1 MTEPIENYNKENDN
15 MNNNKNPIPF
25 SNLNANLIT
34 YSFSQ
39 ENIFNELL
47 NSANFQESKNNS
59 SYYNFTESTHS
70 NQTNQENPNIV
81 MNKDQLYQTFIL
93 FQKFLNQNLIHN
105 KMNLN
110 NINLNNISPNK
121 NENQIK
127 NKIYNN
133 YNNQDNINE
142 IVEISES
149 NDKTNENIN
158 EEQSNGKKTLRIN
171 GEINNW
177 KNDDVKENK
186 YEENHNEL
194 IENKNIHN
202 IINGKDFNNGGNDNV
217 IFFDEKEN
225 KEKIKDEDDK
235 NNNENIDN
243 KENEITIKNKE
254 KKLNQNNVDS
264 KDILYKDEQGLVLDI
279 NNNNIPERNNS
290 DNINNNPSKNPYDD
304 IPIKFNKVNFIDLVE
319 KKLADE
325 KQYAIFDNEIDNK
338 RKNEIPHKIKNKK
351 EKENI
356 NKHQY
361 NINYTKRIKN
371 KIYVENKKTKNDEK
385 QIELNYN
392 EIFKDFNI
400 INLTPKYKLSNH
412 GENPI
417 YTILQLQDGRL
428 ASGGED
434 GAINIYNKETFKPEL
449 TINEHSNSVYHIIQL
464 KNGNLI
470 SCSNG
475 EKTMNVYQLLENNNY
490 KLLSQI
496 NVGKINQNYSPRKI
510 RELEN
515 GQIGLVAQESI
526 IFYLNIN
533 NQLDEDFKINKD
545 DNQIGNYYNMIPVKP
560 GELVI
565 CGNKDKIQFFELN
578 SRKLKEIININR
590 DIHWSPDNLLCMMN
604 ERCLCVG
611 GTNKI
616 TLIDVYQK
624 SIIKEIEDQGVHF
637 CLCKLNDNILL
648 SGKENDITQWK
659 ISQNNLT
666 LVSKKEKA
674 HQGYIFQII
683 KFNNLVISC
692 SDDKSIKIW

>member
-1 MTEPIENYNKENDN
+1 MEAPFAIAPKITEKNLQYKKTTSENENY
-15 MNNNKNPIPF
+15 
-25 SNLNANLIT
+25 
-34 YSFSQ
+34 
-39 ENIFNELL
+39 
-47 NSANFQESKNNS
+47 
-59 SYYNFTESTHS
+59 
-70 NQTNQENPNIV
+70 
-81 MNKDQLYQTFIL
+81 
-93 FQKFLNQNLIHN
+93 
-105 KMNLN
+105 
-110 NINLNNISPNK
+110 
-121 NENQIK
+121 
-127 NKIYNN
+127 
-133 YNNQDNINE
+133 
-142 IVEISES
+142 
-149 NDKTNENIN
+149 
-158 EEQSNGKKTLRIN
+158 TLTI
-171 GEINNW
+171 
-177 KNDDVKENK
+177 
-186 YEENHNEL
+186 
-194 IENKNIHN
+194 
-202 IINGKDFNNGGNDNV
+202 
-217 IFFDEKEN
+217 
-225 KEKIKDEDDK
+225 KIKDENTFYISIIFEK
-235 NNNENIDN
+235 DN
-243 KENEITIKNKE
+243 KVYEENKLLNDIKKEQTYFEDYTLLEIFDEISELISKDSFELKKKEDQIQYNIILPSKKRKTLDFVLEIQNQNLNINNSLIQKLLNQKDEIIKQKDEIIKE
-254 KKLNQNNVDS
+254 KDKIIKEKNDIILNLKEIIYKLNGNKN
-264 KDILYKDEQGLVLDI
+264 IE
-279 NNNNIPERNNS
+279 NNNN
-290 DNINNNPSKNPYDD
+290 D
-304 IPIKFNKVNFIDLVE
+304 
-319 KKLADE
+319 KK
-325 KQYAIFDNEIDNK
+325 
-338 RKNEIPHKIKNKK
+338 
-351 EKENI
+351 
-356 NKHQY
+356 
-361 NINYTKRIKN
+361 
-371 KIYVENKKTKNDEK
+371 ENKKTKNDEK

-428 ASGGED
+428 ASGGND
-434 GAINIYNKETFKPEL
+434 GVINIYNKETFKPEL

-604 ERCLCVG
+604 ERCLCIG
-611 GTNKI
+611 GKNKI
-616 TLIDVYQK
+616 TLIDIYQK
-624 SIIKEIEDQGVHF
+624 SIIKEIEDQGVHM
-637 CLCKLNDNILL
+637 CLFKLNDNILL